1 MASFAYRDAPSVEAP
16 HNQVTY
22 GNHKFHLV
30 VSHTFKS
37 KRGLVAPADLAFMQ
51 LVLVATLSGKTLS
64 SFPDAE
70 GTYRAFLL
78 FAKEHLGRHVAVV
91 AATDKK
97 RSFVLGKRCVFVA
110 LCFLCKLEFELACV
124 FLTLPRVVRARAGI
138 RHDCFTTCHCS
149 QVAPDP
155 DDETPEPAGDGASDS
170 LPSEDE
176 EPEEDE
182 AEAAGGA
189 GDEDDEDE
197 DDEGSEE
204 GGEDEAAGPARTK
217 RSGSKVCFQTF
228 PSMRLSS
235 GQFGFSLPHALTHLA
250 GCWEG
255 SQEGADCACP
265 CRSRPRRQALTQPCV
280 NISDLTALTSLCV
293 SARLCVCVC
302 VCVCARAFVRL
313 CFYVCM
319 CVCVCV

>member
-182 AEAAGGA
+182 GEAAGGA

-197 DDEGSEE
+197 DDEDAEE
-204 GGEDEAAGPARTK
+204 GGEDEAAGGGEAHGRPARTK

-228 PSMRLSS
+228 HAVVLRSVWLFFASCTDASCRVPGRQSRRRGLRL
-235 GQFGFSLPHALTHLA
+235 PVPVAAAAA
-250 GCWEG
+250 G
-255 SQEGADCACP
+255 ANP
-265 CRSRPRRQALTQPCV
+265 TLR
-280 NISDLTALTSLCV
+280 
-293 SARLCVCVC
+293 
-302 VCVCARAFVRL
+302 
-313 CFYVCM
+313 
-319 CVCVCV
+319 